1 MQPSED
7 EKNPYSKEE
16 YSKSIVIQNE
26 YKENI
31 TEKDAKQWISTN
43 IIQNSNDYRSRY
55 LGKLGIPAEKLPS
68 PPIEKGLAEEKFLE
82 DTQKLQM
89 EKSYQ
94 SGDYIIN
101 FFQKTDDQI
110 RKNYLDK
117 LISNKILRTVPS
129 KKQQSCTI
137 FLKINGKLS
146 K

>member
-1 MQPSED
+1 MESFED
-7 EKNPYSKEE
+7 EKTRYEKSDV
-16 YSKSIVIQNE
+16 SKSIIIQNE

-31 TEKDAKQWISTN
+31 TAKDAKQWISAN
-43 IIQNSNDYRSRY
+43 IIQSNDYRSKY
-55 LGKLGIPAEKLPS
+55 LGKLGIPTETK
-68 PPIEKGLAEEKFLE
+68 PIEKEALAEDKLGE
-82 DTQKLQM
+82 DTQKLMM

-129 KKQQSCTI
+129 KKQQSCNE
-137 FLKINGKLS
+137 F
-146 K
+146 